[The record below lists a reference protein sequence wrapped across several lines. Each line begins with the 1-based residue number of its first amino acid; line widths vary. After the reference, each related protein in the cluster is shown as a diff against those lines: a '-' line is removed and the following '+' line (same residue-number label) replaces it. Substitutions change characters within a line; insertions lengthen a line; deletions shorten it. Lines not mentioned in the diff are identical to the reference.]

1 MKKWIFDNKGQVI
14 IVVII
19 KRAWSYV
26 VRVHGEVD
34 HFGFDSYEVASPK
47 VLHYSWLSL
56 IGLLNG
62 MKTIECITMIGNFH
76 EEYQH

>member
-1 MKKWIFDNKGQVI
+1 MHKQIFDNKGQFL

-34 HFGFDSYEVASPK
+34 HFGFDSYDVASPK
-47 VLHYSWLSL
+47 VLHYSRLSL

-62 MKTIECITMIGNFH
+62 MKTIECITVIGKLH
-76 EEYQH
+76 EC

>member
-1 MKKWIFDNKGQVI
+1 MQKRIFDNKVQVL

-34 HFGFDSYEVASPK
+34 HFGFDSYDVASPK

-62 MKTIECITMIGNFH
+62 MKTKECIIVIRNLH
-76 EEYQH
+76 AC

>member
-1 MKKWIFDNKGQVI
+1 MQKRIFDNKGQVL

-26 VRVHGEVD
+26 VRVHGEGEYL
-34 HFGFDSYEVASPK
+34 GFDSYDLASPK
-47 VLHYSWLSL
+47 VSHYSWSSL

-62 MKTIECITMIGNFH
+62 MKTIECINVIGNLH
-76 EEYQH
+76 AC